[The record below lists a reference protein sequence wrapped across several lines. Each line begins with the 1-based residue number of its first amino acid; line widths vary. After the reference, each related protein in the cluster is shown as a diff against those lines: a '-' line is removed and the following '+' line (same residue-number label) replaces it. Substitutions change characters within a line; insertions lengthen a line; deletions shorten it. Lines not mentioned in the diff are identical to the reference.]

1 MLLPSGRGDTVR
13 DMSQDSAQRVRPPLV
28 ADESTMLT
36 AWLDF
41 HRETLA
47 HKVAGVDPARV
58 REATVAPS
66 TLSLLGLVRHMA
78 DNERY
83 WFREVVAGEQVD
95 EYWAPAD
102 NPEADFSDAHPDG
115 PDTDIAEWRTAVAES
130 RAVMARRSLDDLT
143 VKVFPN
149 GRMSLR
155 WVVIHVLEEYA
166 RHNGHADLLRE
177 RLDGVV
183 GD

>member
-1 MLLPSGRGDTVR
+1 MLLPSVRGDTVR
-13 DMSQDSAQRVRPPLV
+13 GMSQDSAQRVRPPLV

-78 DNERY
+78 DN
-83 WFREVVAGEQVD
+83 
-95 EYWAPAD
+95 
-102 NPEADFSDAHPDG
+102 
-115 PDTDIAEWRTAVAES
+115 
-130 RAVMARRSLDDLT
+130 
-143 VKVFPN
+143 
-149 GRMSLR
+149 
-155 WVVIHVLEEYA
+155 
-166 RHNGHADLLRE
+166 
-177 RLDGVV
+177 
-183 GD
+183 

>member
-1 MLLPSGRGDTVR
+1 MPFLSGHGHSLQG
-13 DMSQDSAQRVRPPLV
+13 MSQDRVERVRPPLV

-36 AWLDF
+36 AWLDY

-47 HKVAGVDPARV
+47 QKMDRVDPARV

-66 TLSLLGLVRHMA
+66 TLSLLGLVRHLA

-95 EYWAPAD
+95 EYWAPESD
-102 NPEADFSDAHPDG
+102 PEADFSGAHPDG
-115 PDTDIAEWRTAVAES
+115 PDADVAEWRRAVAES
-130 RAVMARRSLDDLT
+130 RDVMVGRSLDDLT
-143 VKVFPN
+143 TKVFPK

-155 WVVIHVLEEYA
+155 WVVVPMIEEYA

-183 GD
+183 GE